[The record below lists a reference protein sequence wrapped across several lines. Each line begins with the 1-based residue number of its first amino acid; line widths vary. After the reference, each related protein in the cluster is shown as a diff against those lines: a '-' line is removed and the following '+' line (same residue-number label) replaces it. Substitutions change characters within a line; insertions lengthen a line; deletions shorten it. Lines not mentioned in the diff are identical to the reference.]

1 MKTQHRTFSQL
12 IARTGMGWDPISN
25 TVTAS
30 EEAWATTFAEF
41 KKKGLRHYDLMGQLF
56 NSNTATGF
64 LQMSSTQPA
73 PNSDEERELDAAF
86 LSEGVH
92 VNVNTDGVDDMEELP
107 TLSEA
112 QSRRQAEK

>member
-1 MKTQHRTFSQL
+1 MKTQRRTFSQL
-12 IARTGMGWDPISN
+12 ITRTGMGWDPISN

-30 EEAWATTFAEF
+30 EEACVAAFV
-41 KKKGLRHYDLMGQLF
+41 LC

-64 LQMSSTQPA
+64 LQMSSAQPA

-86 LSEGVH
+86 LSEGLH
-92 VNVNTDGVDDMEELP
+92 VNVNIDGVDDVEELP

-112 QSRRQAEK
+112 QSQRQAEK